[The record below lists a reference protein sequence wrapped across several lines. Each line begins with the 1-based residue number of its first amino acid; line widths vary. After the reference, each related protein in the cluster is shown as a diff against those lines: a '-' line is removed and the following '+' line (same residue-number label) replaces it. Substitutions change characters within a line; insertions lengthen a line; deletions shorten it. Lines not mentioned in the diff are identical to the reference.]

1 MAVNESAMRPTRVTT
16 FSTRRTTPSPVTCSV
31 LKFNKQN
38 KHSATALRAEPVEA
52 LLLPTEAAE
61 GRGDKAL
68 PAAHDRSV
76 QAGAE
81 SFTRRIE
88 FIST

>member
-1 MAVNESAMRPTRVTT
+1 MEPDIVSVTADLH
-16 FSTRRTTPSPVTCSV
+16 V
-31 LKFNKQN
+31 N

-52 LLLPTEAAE
+52 LLLPLAAE